1 MLSRNWLKNLLVKR
15 LPTNLSPDHRSVRDG
30 YTNKMNK
37 VRYHKPGTAPAT
49 LVAPP
54 EKEGHKPEVS
64 LIEYDTH
71 TILERKIDMIEE
83 IFPCLDN
90 DKVSW
95 INIGGLGDVEM
106 LKQLGNHF
114 RIHPLALEDILS
126 TGQRPKVEEY
136 DNQLFI
142 VLQMVY
148 ETEDYDLVFEQVCVV
163 LGRQYVITVQE
174 EPGRDVFDP
183 VRERLRKG
191 AGNARYM
198 KADYLA
204 YALVDAV
211 VDHYFPLIESLGDSM
226 EKFQQSVLDNPTRK
240 RLRDLHDFRH
250 AIAELRRAVWP
261 QRDVLG
267 RLVRDET
274 GLVEGRT
281 KLFFRDCYDHTV
293 ITLDLLETFRD
304 ATRNLMD
311 LYLSSLTIRTNEIM
325 RVLTVISSIFIPL
338 TFLAGIWGMNFD
350 HSASPYNMP
359 ELGWRFGYFY
369 SLALMLAV
377 AIGMMIFFKRK
388 KWL

>member
-1 MLSRNWLKNLLVKR
+1 
-15 LPTNLSPDHRSVRDG
+15 
-30 YTNKMNK
+30 MNK

-54 EKEGHKPEVS
+54 DKKGHKPEVS
-64 LIEYDTH
+64 LIEYDAH
-71 TILERKIDMIEE
+71 TIVERKIDRIEE

-90 DKVSW
+90 EKVSW
-95 INIGGLGDVEM
+95 INVDGLSDIEM
-106 LKQLGNHF
+106 LRQLGNHF
-114 RIHPLALEDILS
+114 RIHPLALEDMLGA
-126 TGQRPKVEEY
+126 GQRPKVDEY
-136 DNQLFI
+136 DNQLFVI
-142 VLQMVY
+142 LQMVY
-148 ETEDYDLVFEQVCVV
+148 ETEEYDIVFEQVCVV

-198 KADYLA
+198 KSDYLA
-204 YALVDAV
+204 YALIDAV

-226 EKFQQSVLDNPTRK
+226 EEFQQTVLDNPTRK

-293 ITLDLLETFRD
+293 IILDLLETFRD

-311 LYLSSLTIRTNEIM
+311 LYLSGITIRTNEIM

-369 SLALMLAV
+369 ALALMVAV
-377 AIGMMIFFKRK
+377 AIGMIIFFKRK

>member
-1 MLSRNWLKNLLVKR
+1 
-15 LPTNLSPDHRSVRDG
+15 
-30 YTNKMNK
+30 MNK

-49 LVAPP
+49 LIAPP
-54 EKEGHKPEVS
+54 GKEGHKPEIL
-64 LIEYDTH
+64 LIEYDAH
-71 TILERKIDMIEE
+71 EILERKIDHIEE
-83 IFPCLDN
+83 VFPCLDN

-106 LKQLGNHF
+106 LKQLGIHF
-114 RIHPLALEDILS
+114 RIHPLALEDML
-126 TGQRPKVEEY
+126 TAGQRPKVEEY
-136 DNQLFI
+136 DNQLFV
-142 VLQMVY
+142 VLQMAY
-148 ETEDYDLVFEQVCVV
+148 DSEDCDIVFEQVCLV
-163 LGRQYVITVQE
+163 LGGHYVITVQE

-183 VRERLRKG
+183 VRQRLRKG
-191 AGNARYM
+191 TGNARYM
-198 KADYLA
+198 KSDYLA

-226 EKFQQSVLDNPTRK
+226 EEFQQTLLDNPTRK
-240 RLRDLHDFRH
+240 RLRDLHEFRH
-250 AIAELRRAVWP
+250 AIAELRRAIWP

-274 GLVEGRT
+274 GLIDGRT

-293 ITLDLLETFRD
+293 IILDLLETFRD

-311 LYLSSLTIRTNEIM
+311 LYLSSLTIRTNEVM

-350 HSASPYNMP
+350 RSASPFNMP
-359 ELGWRFGYFY
+359 ELGWHFGYPY
-369 SLALMLAV
+369 ALGLMLAV
-377 AIGMMIFFKRK
+377 AIGMIIYFKRK